1 MSPPSVGRRALRPS
15 LGAWGTGRHGCPR
28 PDAQGR
34 PATGAGSVPARQP
47 PPLRGIATCSSTWD
61 DLCYASRQKTWL
73 FIAVIVSRF
82 VVAQEAVRES
92 AGAAVVAPTTI
103 AEEVGTPAQQRQ
115 ARTVAANASVA
126 SRSGTASQ
134 GAPDRGTVKMVERAI
149 FLHHP
154 YENRE
159 RLRSILPRK
168 TGAQALDRV
177 LEQLERS
184 GRIAIEGEAIRW
196 ASKTGSPGDK
206 ANDALKAD
214 DKSILA
220 GTCFEWLEKGK
231 LANETIGEHI
241 VRVSNAHEPGSFTD
255 EDAREFD
262 EDMRRAAKGEYYTH
276 EQVWKEFG
284 P

>member
-1 MSPPSVGRRALRPS
+1 M
-15 LGAWGTGRHGCPR
+15 
-28 PDAQGR
+28 
-34 PATGAGSVPARQP
+34 PARQP

-92 AGAAVVAPTTI
+92 AGAAVVAHTTI

-134 GAPDRGTVKMVERAI
+134 GAPDRGTVEMVERAI

-154 YENRE
+154 YDNRE

-168 TGAQALDRV
+168 TSVEALDRV
-177 LEQLERS
+177 LDHLERS
-184 GRIAIEGEAIRW
+184 GRIAIDGEAIRW
-196 ASKTGSPGDK
+196 AAEADGEADG
-206 ANDALKAD
+206 ALKAD

-220 GTCFEWLEKGK
+220 GTNLEWLEEGK
-231 LANETIGEHI
+231 LPTETIGEYI
-241 VRVSNAHEPGSFTD
+241 VRVTNAHEPGSCTA
-255 EDAREFD
+255 EDAKEYD
-262 EDMRRAAKGEYYTH
+262 EDMRQAARGVSYTH